1 MTRIPFNAAYE
12 EGTRAINRA
21 AATLAEAQ
29 RQLASGRRIQSP
41 SDDPLGTST
50 AITEHAALDRVDAYT
65 RATDAVGSR
74 LVLADTVLSDIIT
87 QLTAAQS
94 SALSARGTA
103 ATPAQ
108 RQAVA
113 AELLS
118 IRDAI
123 MSDINTQLHGTYLFS
138 GSNVLTAPYEL
149 VAGNISAYQGD
160 ASAVLTDV
168 AAGREVGGTFDGG
181 AILQGADN
189 QHILD
194 ALTDLAAAVTA
205 GDANAI
211 GDGVDAI
218 TRAFDR
224 ATLAQTRIG
233 NDLRAIDDV
242 RAQLTTSRGTS
253 IARLSAVE
261 DADLAAVSARLAQSD
276 TAYRAAL
283 ASIANTLKL
292 SLFDFLK

>member
-1 MTRIPFNAAYE
+1 M
-12 EGTRAINRA
+12 
-21 AATLAEAQ
+21 
-29 RQLASGRRIQSP
+29 
-41 SDDPLGTST
+41 GTST

-74 LVLADTVLSDIIT
+74 LVLADTVLSDIVT

-94 SALSARGTA
+94 AALSARGTTT
-103 ATPAQ
+103 TPAQ
-108 RQAVA
+108 RTAVA

-138 GSNVLTAPYEL
+138 GSNVLVAPYAV
-149 VAGNISAYQGD
+149 VAGSISAYQGD
-160 ASAVLTDV
+160 NSAVVADV
-168 AAGREVGGTFDGG
+168 AAGRDVAGTFDGG
-181 AILQGADN
+181 AILQGADG

-194 ALTDLAAAVTA
+194 GLTDLADAITA

-211 GDGVDAI
+211 TAGVAAVE
-218 TRAFDR
+218 RAFDR

-233 NDLRAIDDV
+233 NDLRALDTV
-242 RAQLTTSRGTS
+242 RVQLTTAHGTS
-253 IARLSAVE
+253 VARLSAVE
-261 DADLAAVSARLAQSD
+261 DADLAAVSARLAQSE

-292 SLFDFLK
+292 SLFDFMK